1 MNCDATQESV
11 IGRLLSEGL
20 LDPSQLEL
28 ARVEQQR
35 TGGSLVGIL
44 LDLGLLAGE
53 HLAAVQAAEAGL
65 ALADMAR
72 STVCGP
78 LAERIGPERLIR
90 LKALPMV
97 DPLGIRFVAMA
108 NPLDLPAVDEVRQ
121 LVGPE
126 IEIRSAT
133 ETDLLDVLE
142 RADTKPDLASNAIR
156 RCLEAQAFLESS
168 GSPPESFAPAETKG
182 EGPLVDLVDD
192 LVSQALDTGSSD
204 LHFEPAETNLR
215 VRFRRD
221 GHLGGDVLIPKAVQS
236 GVVARLKIL
245 GGLDVS
251 ESRSPQDGCGTV
263 LVRRK
268 RVHLRISTLP
278 TQFGESVVL
287 RLHPGGIE
295 ALTLRALGLDEG
307 LARDLGLVLTR
318 THGALVVTGP
328 TGSGKTTTLYA
339 ILRELNRPDVSLFTL
354 EDPVEVSWPGV
365 RQTQIQEEVGLTFGR
380 GLRALLRQDPDVIL
394 VGETRDSE
402 TAQLMVRAAL
412 TGHCVL
418 TSLHTNDAAGAIP
431 RLLDLGVEPGLLPG
445 SLNAVLAQRLVRRLC
460 TECRCE
466 EVIPPKIGGLEIRI
480 PEAERARRWRA
491 VGCPS
496 CGQSGYRGRMAL
508 FEFLRVC
515 EGLQELI
522 PTRPSAS
529 QVARF
534 ARERGMTPL
543 RQRGEEAVDRGETS
557 AEEVFSALGDPGS

>member
-1 MNCDATQESV
+1 MITQPTQEPV

-20 LDPSQLEL
+20 LDPSKLDL

-35 TGGSLVGIL
+35 RGGSLVRVL

-53 HLAAVQAAEAGL
+53 HLVAAEAAEAGL

-78 LAERIGPERLIR
+78 LAQRMGMERVRRLQ
-90 LKALPMV
+90 ALPMV
-97 DPLGIRFVAMA
+97 DPHGIRFIAMA
-108 NPLDLPAVDEVRQ
+108 NPLDLPSLDEVRQ

-126 IEIRSAT
+126 IEIRVAS
-133 ETDLLDVLE
+133 EVGVFDVLE
-142 RADTKPDLASNAIR
+142 GVEAKPDLASSAIR
-156 RCLEAQAFLESS
+156 RCLETHHSSEGVVTRFESFSPLES
-168 GSPPESFAPAETKG
+168 KG
-182 EGPLVDLVDD
+182 EGPVVDLVDN
-192 LVSQALDTGSSD
+192 LLTQALETGASD

-215 VRFRRD
+215 LRFRCD
-221 GHLGGDVLIPKAVQS
+221 GHLGGDLLIPKPVQS
-236 GVVARLKIL
+236 GVIARLKIL

-263 LVRRK
+263 SIRRR
-268 RVHLRISTLP
+268 RVHFRISTLP

-287 RLHPGGIE
+287 RLHKTGNDT
-295 ALTLRALGLDEG
+295 LTLGVLGLGAG
-307 LARDLGLVLTR
+307 LEKDLGLILTR

-339 ILRELNRPDVSLFTL
+339 ILRELNKPGVSLFTL
-354 EDPVEVSWPGV
+354 EDPVEISVPGI

-460 TECRCE
+460 AECRHQGA
-466 EVIPPKIGGLEIRI
+466 IPLQISALESSTSL
-480 PEAERARRWRA
+480 ERRQRGWRP

-496 CGQSGYRGRMAL
+496 CGHSGYRGRMAL

-534 ARERGMTPL
+534 ARERGMIPL
-543 RQRGEEAVDRGETS
+543 RQRGEEAIDLGETS
-557 AEEVFSALGDPGS
+557 TEEVFSALGEAGS

>member
-78 LAERIGPERLIR
+78 LAERIGPERVRR

-307 LARDLGLVLTR
+307 LDHAM
-318 THGALVVTGP
+318 
-328 TGSGKTTTLYA
+328 
-339 ILRELNRPDVSLFTL
+339 
-354 EDPVEVSWPGV
+354 
-365 RQTQIQEEVGLTFGR
+365 
-380 GLRALLRQDPDVIL
+380 LLRLGADPF
-394 VGETRDSE
+394 VGENRHKKGIPDGARRGKGEGGLIPLCAPSPPP
-402 TAQLMVRAAL
+402 AGSHCRPQRWCRLSSPVRSQSA
-412 TGHCVL
+412 
-418 TSLHTNDAAGAIP
+418 
-431 RLLDLGVEPGLLPG
+431 RG
-445 SLNAVLAQRLVRRLC
+445 SAVRRLWA
-460 TECRCE
+460 RCPTGPRRRRAGSL
-466 EVIPPKIGGLEIRI
+466 PP
-480 PEAERARRWRA
+480 RRS
-491 VGCPS
+491 GC
-496 CGQSGYRGRMAL
+496 G
-508 FEFLRVC
+508 
-515 EGLQELI
+515 
-522 PTRPSAS
+522 
-529 QVARF
+529 
-534 ARERGMTPL
+534 
-543 RQRGEEAVDRGETS
+543 
-557 AEEVFSALGDPGS
+557 

>member
-1 MNCDATQESV
+1 MTTETTQEPLMD
-11 IGRLLSEGL
+11 RLLSEGL
-20 LDPSQLEL
+20 LDPSQLDL

-35 TGGSLVGIL
+35 RGGSLGRVL

-53 HLAAVQAAEAGL
+53 HLVAAQAAEAGL
-65 ALADMAR
+65 ALADMER

-78 LAERIGPERLIR
+78 LTERIGMERVRR

-97 DPLGIRFVAMA
+97 DPHGIRFIAMA
-108 NPLDLPAVDEVRQ
+108 NPLDLPSLDEVRQ

-126 IEIRSAT
+126 IEIRAAS
-133 ETDLLDVLE
+133 EVGVFDVLE
-142 RADTKPDLASNAIR
+142 GVETKPDQPLSAIR
-156 RCLEAQAFLESS
+156 RCLEAHDSSEGVVSRLESS
-168 GSPPESFAPAETKG
+168 SAVESKG
-182 EGPLVDLVDD
+182 EGPVVDLVDN
-192 LVSQALDTGSSD
+192 LLTQAVETGASD

-215 VRFRRD
+215 VRFRCD
-221 GHLGGDVLIPKAVQS
+221 GYLGGDVLIPKSVQF
-236 GVVARLKIL
+236 GVIARLKIM

-263 LVRRK
+263 SIRRK

-287 RLHPGGIE
+287 RLHPAGNN
-295 ALTLRALGLDEG
+295 ALTLDALGLGADLE
-307 LARDLGLVLTR
+307 RDLGLILTR

-339 ILRELNRPDVSLFTL
+339 ILRELNRPEVSLFTL
-354 EDPVEVSWPGV
+354 EDPVEISLPGI

-460 TECRCE
+460 AECRRQE
-466 EVIPPKIGGLEIRI
+466 AIPLQRGTLESSTSMEGRQRGWR
-480 PEAERARRWRA
+480 PE
-491 VGCPS
+491 GCRS
-496 CGQSGYRGRMAL
+496 CGHSGYRGRMAL
-508 FEFLRVC
+508 FEFLQVC

-534 ARERGMTPL
+534 ARERGMIPM
-543 RQRGEEAVDRGETS
+543 RQRGEQAVELGETS
-557 AEEVFSALGDPGS
+557 TEEVFSALGDAGS